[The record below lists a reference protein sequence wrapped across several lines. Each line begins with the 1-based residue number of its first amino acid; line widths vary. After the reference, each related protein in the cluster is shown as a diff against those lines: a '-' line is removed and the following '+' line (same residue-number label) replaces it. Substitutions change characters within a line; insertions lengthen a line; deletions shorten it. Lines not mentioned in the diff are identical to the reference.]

1 MEPIKTLDK
10 IVWEVKIWG
19 KMKSFQYYLFNFSV
33 WKVLMAINEFYNQL
47 RLEIFKDLQIIPK
60 FVSELTH

>member
-1 MEPIKTLDK
+1 
-10 IVWEVKIWG
+10 
-19 KMKSFQYYLFNFSV
+19 
-33 WKVLMAINEFYNQL
+33 MAINELYNQL